1 MKCFV
6 LDMDGTV
13 YLGEKAI
20 PGAVEFISELNR
32 RGIKYR
38 FLTNN
43 SSNRRD
49 AYSAR
54 LKRLGFDV
62 EPSSVL
68 TSTVATIRYILKNH
82 PGKSV
87 AGNGGFRFCSAQES
101 LDLAIL
107 CLPDDNIING
117 SFRPDIAEYRPA
129 SGRHDQIRAVDIGAA
144 FHLAGTPAF
153 DGLSRRKGSAGADG
167 SHLHFVYAAVL
178 IEGNWLHAQSAAAA
192 AVLG

>member
-68 TSTVATIRYILKNH
+68 TSTVATIRYI
-82 PGKSV
+82 P
-87 AGNGGFRFCSAQES
+87 
-101 LDLAIL
+101 L
-107 CLPDDNIING
+107 C
-117 SFRPDIAEYRPA
+117 RPKRNLCGE
-129 SGRHDQIRAVDIGAA
+129 
-144 FHLAGTPAF
+144 T
-153 DGLSRRKGSAGADG
+153 
-167 SHLHFVYAAVL
+167 
-178 IEGNWLHAQSAAAA
+178 
-192 AVLG
+192 